1 MILSIL
7 TRAIAGVSAALER
20 RRAIHHLSSLND
32 QLLKDI
38 GIERHQIA
46 DAVEDRM
53 IRADPERLLAR
64 PPAARPGAVRL
75 RPGNTPGCR
84 ECRHTAR

>member
-20 RRAIHHLSSLND
+20 RRAIHHLSGLSD

-46 DAVEDRM
+46 NAVEDRLSL
-53 IRADPERLLAR
+53 ADPERLLSRPPPAR
-64 PPAARPGAVRL
+64 PAAVRRRPGSAPRSRG
-75 RPGNTPGCR
+75 RPR
-84 ECRHTAR
+84 EAR

>member
-20 RRAIHHLSSLND
+20 RRAIHHLSGLND
-32 QLLKDI
+32 QLLRDI

-46 DAVEDRM
+46 NAVEDRLSL
-53 IRADPERLLAR
+53 ADPERILAR
-64 PPAARPGAVRL
+64 PPAVRSGTVRL
-75 RPGNTPGCR
+75 RPGSAPSPT
-84 ECRHTAR
+84 ECRRTAR